1 MRDRIDWRDVA
12 GLQAGEH
19 FTIDG
24 MYRPRPL
31 WKRLWWRLR
40 YFQSLPKELQEFKV
54 LYFMP
59 DDKEGL
65 LIEQL
70 VRDGNHETIH

>member
-1 MRDRIDWRDVA
+1 
-12 GLQAGEH
+12 L
-19 FTIDG
+19 
-24 MYRPRPL
+24 
-31 WKRLWWRLR
+31 WRLR